1 MSYLV
6 TDAAARFTPWAW
18 RALGYN
24 ILVILWGAW
33 VRITGSG
40 AGCGEHWPTCG
51 GTIIPRDPQIETII
65 ELTHRLTSGLTLIFA
80 LVIFVWARKIFEP
93 GHRARNAAGLTLAF
107 ILAEAALGALLVLKG
122 LVDKDA
128 SVSRAIVVA
137 LHLVNTYGLVGFGAL
152 TAWRSTPQREQPVV
166 PEGSPRRMM
175 AAIVGMVVVG
185 MTGAVTALGDTLFPI
200 TPAIDG
206 GLFAHVVGDLS
217 TTEHFLV
224 RLRIV
229 HPIVAVVVGLFVL
242 GVGARLYRES
252 RDALLSRLGLLMM
265 LATMLQIGL
274 GMLNVLL
281 AAPGWMQLIHLLV
294 ADVLW
299 VVVVLTTVQTW
310 GLEPRPTLV
319 VEAC

>member
-1 MSYLV
+1 M

-40 AGCGEHWPTCG
+40 AGCGDHWPTCG

-80 LVIFVWARKIFEP
+80 LMIFVWARKVFAP
-93 GHRARNAAGLTLAF
+93 GHRVRIAAGLTLAF

-128 SVSRAIVVA
+128 SASRAVVVA

-152 TAWRSTPQREQPVV
+152 TAWWSTPQREQPMV
-166 PEGSPRRMM
+166 PDGASRRMV
-175 AAIVGMVVVG
+175 AALLGMVAVG

-200 TPAIDG
+200 TPATGG

-224 RLRIV
+224 RLRVV

-242 GVGARLYRES
+242 GVGGNLYRES
-252 RDALLSRLGLLMM
+252 NDALLRRLGGLMM
-265 LATMLQIGL
+265 LVTMLQIGL
-274 GMLNVLL
+274 GMFNVLL

-299 VVVVLTTVQTW
+299 VVVVLTTVQIW